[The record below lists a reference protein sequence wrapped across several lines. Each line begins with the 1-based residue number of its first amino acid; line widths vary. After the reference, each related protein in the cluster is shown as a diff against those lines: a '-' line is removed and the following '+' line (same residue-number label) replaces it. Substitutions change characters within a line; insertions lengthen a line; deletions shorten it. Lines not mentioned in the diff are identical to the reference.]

1 MRESR
6 FCALTRI
13 GAMTRSRKKAES
25 SWSVDVGDEGAGP
38 GRIRTAET
46 SLFRSAYRIAE
57 VV

>member
-25 SWSVDVGDEGAGP
+25 SWSVDVGDEGGP
-38 GRIRTAET
+38 GRIRAAET

-57 VV
+57 VG

>member
-25 SWSVDVGDEGAGP
+25 SWSERGDEGGGP

-46 SLFRSAYRIAE
+46 SLFRAAYRLAE